1 MRRAQGGRRGRPSAG
16 DQNVVSMKRALILTA
31 VLTPL
36 LAACA
41 SNARMP
47 KADTRVPAAF
57 EAPQPPAPAGGEAAL
72 DAWWTSYNDPQL
84 TTLVEEAL
92 ANSFDQQDALAKLAQ
107 AAAAKNE
114 IYADAL
120 PTGALTG
127 SATHSSTSVVSG
139 QVGGFDPGTSGFV
152 QTGGQSNLN
161 ASFNVS
167 WELDLFG
174 RVRQGFRVAKANF
187 RNAEFTYEAS
197 RAALAANVAQS
208 LFEARGL
215 AIQLQDA
222 EETVRIDEEL
232 RRLADVR
239 VSHGLSPSG
248 DLDQADANLG
258 ASRAQ
263 AESLSAQLTNARRS
277 LLLLVGRGVDPLA
290 SLPVPAT
297 VGTPPPVPNL
307 LPARLLERRPDV
319 RAAEF
324 AVKSQAAQL
333 EISKLALFPTIDLKP
348 GATLAKTILPSTAF
362 LPGGANYLTAL
373 WSLGASAT
381 VPILDRPKLIAQIH
395 QQHAIAEQT
404 VIAYEKAVQ
413 SAYVD
418 SENALVLLDSDKRR
432 VDILVAAERSAQAAY
447 EKSRIGYARG
457 LQTLQSALIAETT
470 WRNIHSQMTA
480 AQSTLMER
488 SVQAFKALGGGWS
501 PEALAKS
508 APPQVLAG
516 RG

>member
-1 MRRAQGGRRGRPSAG
+1 
-16 DQNVVSMKRALILTA
+16 MKRALILTL
-31 VLTPL
+31 VLTPY

-41 SNARMP
+41 SNASMP
-47 KADTRVPAAF
+47 KADTHVPAAF
-57 EAPQPPAPAGGEAAL
+57 EAPQPPAPAGGEAVL
-72 DAWWTSYNDPQL
+72 DNWWASYDDPQL
-84 TTLVEEAL
+84 TGLVEQAL

-107 AAAAKNE
+107 AAAIRNS
-114 IYADAL
+114 IYAQAL
-120 PTGALTG
+120 PTGDLTG
-127 SATHSSTSVVSG
+127 SAGHSNTSVITGSVAG
-139 QVGGFDPGTSGFV
+139 AGAAGFV
-152 QTGGQSNLN
+152 QTGGETSYSG
-161 ASFNVS
+161 SFNVS

-174 RVRQGFRVAKANF
+174 RVRQGFKVARADF
-187 RNAEFTYEAS
+187 ANAEFTYEAS

-208 LFEARGL
+208 LFQARGL

-222 EETVRIDEEL
+222 QETVRIDEEL

-248 DLDQADANLG
+248 DLDQAEANLG
-258 ASRAQ
+258 AAKAQ

-277 LLLLVGRGVDPLA
+277 LLLLVGRGVGPLA

-307 LPARLLERRPDV
+307 IPARLMERRPDV

-324 AVKSQAAQL
+324 AVRSQAGQL
-333 EISKLALFPTIDLKP
+333 KIAKLALFPTINLKP
-348 GATLAKTILPSTAF
+348 GATITQTILPSSVF
-362 LPGGANYLTAL
+362 VPGGANFITGM
-373 WSLGASAT
+373 WSLGVNAT
-381 VPILDRPKLIAQIH
+381 VPILDRPKLLAQIH
-395 QQHAIAEQT
+395 EQHAIAEQA

-413 SAYVD
+413 SAYGD
-418 SENALVLLDSDKRR
+418 AEQALVLLDSDKRR
-432 VDILVAAERSAQAAY
+432 VDILVAAEKSAEAAY

-457 LQTLQSALIAETT
+457 VSTLQTALVAEST
-470 WRNIHSQMTA
+470 WRDIHSQMTA

-508 APPQVLAG
+508 APPQTLAG